1 MIEFENIQFGYKR
14 KSLFNGMSFALES
27 GRVYGLLGLN
37 GAGKSTLLRLLSG
50 LLFPHEGS
58 IRVLGYDPVQR
69 NPSMLSEIYMLP
81 ETPHLP
87 TITDKNFVSRTARF
101 YPKFEFSY
109 LENLLEEMSV
119 PRGQIL
125 ASLSLG
131 ERKKFHLAFGLAC
144 RPSIMILDEPT
155 NGLDI
160 PSKGQFRKIVA
171 EALTEDRILIIATHQ
186 VKDIELL
193 IDNVQILHQGNFIC
207 NQSLSRISSALRISQ
222 ETSRPDSNSEK
233 LLYTEP
239 SLGGY
244 SAVWADTETNGEH
257 LDLELLFK
265 AAITNS
271 EKFTQFT
278 SGAHN
283 L

>member
-1 MIEFENIQFGYKR
+1 MIEFENLQFGYK
-14 KSLFNGMSFALES
+14 KQTLFNGLNLSLEP
-27 GRVYGLLGLN
+27 GQIYGLLGLN

-50 LLFPHEGS
+50 LLFPDKGS
-58 IRVLGYDPVQR
+58 IRVLGHDPVQR
-69 NPSMLSEIYMLP
+69 NPSMLCEIYMLP
-81 ETPHLP
+81 ETPYLP
-87 TITDKNFVSRTARF
+87 AITDKNFVSRMARF
-101 YPKFEFSY
+101 YPNFDSSY
-109 LENLLEEMSV
+109 LESLLKEMSV
-119 PRGQIL
+119 PRGQVL

-131 ERKKFHLAFGLAC
+131 EKKKFHLAFGLAC
-144 RPSIMILDEPT
+144 KPSIMILDEPT
-155 NGLDI
+155 NGLDV

-193 IDNVQILHQGNFIC
+193 IDNVLILHEGNFIC

-233 LLYTEP
+233 LMYTEP

-244 SAVWADTETNGEH
+244 TAVWADTETNSEH
-257 LDLELLFK
+257 QDLELLFK
-265 AAITNS
+265 AAMSNPDTFVQLTTGVN
-271 EKFTQFT
+271 K
-278 SGAHN
+278 